1 MKRFSKLMSL
11 LLFAAV
17 TQYSCINDA
26 DVVIADDTHSESNG
40 NLALFFEIP
49 NVATSRSA
57 ESSGVTTEGSKEEY
71 AVKSLTV
78 YLFDS
83 TTKNAQRSAG
93 TEEHQP
99 GSYERSKHTVHRR
112 QNHCKSGNL

>member
-49 NVATSRSA
+49 TLPPVEVPNRPALPPKVR
-57 ESSGVTTEGSKEEY
+57 K
-71 AVKSLTV
+71 
-78 YLFDS
+78 
-83 TTKNAQRSAG
+83 KNMR
-93 TEEHQP
+93 
-99 GSYERSKHTVHRR
+99 
-112 QNHCKSGNL
+112 

>member
-40 NLALFFEIP
+40 NLALFFELPVEVP
-49 NVATSRSA
+49 NRPALPPKVL
-57 ESSGVTTEGSKEEY
+57 K
-71 AVKSLTV
+71 
-78 YLFDS
+78 
-83 TTKNAQRSAG
+83 KNMR
-93 TEEHQP
+93 
-99 GSYERSKHTVHRR
+99 
-112 QNHCKSGNL
+112 

>member
-49 NVATSRSA
+49 NVATR
-57 ESSGVTTEGSKEEY
+57 
-71 AVKSLTV
+71 
-78 YLFDS
+78 
-83 TTKNAQRSAG
+83 N
-93 TEEHQP
+93 
-99 GSYERSKHTVHRR
+99 
-112 QNHCKSGNL
+112 

>member
-71 AVKSLTV
+71 AVRVSLFI
-78 YLFDS
+78 YL
-83 TTKNAQRSAG
+83 TRPQK
-93 TEEHQP
+93 
-99 GSYERSKHTVHRR
+99 RSKISR
-112 QNHCKSGNL
+112 N

>member
-1 MKRFSKLMSL
+1 MSL

-78 YLFDS
+78 IYL
-83 TTKNAQRSAG
+83 TRPQNAQRSAG